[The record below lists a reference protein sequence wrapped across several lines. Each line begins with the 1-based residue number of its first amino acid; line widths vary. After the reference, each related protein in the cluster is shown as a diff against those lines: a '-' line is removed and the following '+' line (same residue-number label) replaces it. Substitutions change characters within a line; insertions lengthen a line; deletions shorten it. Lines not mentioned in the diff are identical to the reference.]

1 MKIKNLTFS
10 EKKRL
15 QVARVI
21 LPQPELIIFEEPN
34 QNVDIESK
42 IIIQRVIAEL
52 RKKDIAILIITN
64 YFENAITLTN
74 NVYALD
80 RNGLKKIEVV
90 DENSDDNQKLIMKN
104 FEREVNTTEP
114 SFENNKFTLENEPSK
129 QEFQLDGPVKKR
141 KLPFKYA
148 S

>member
-52 RKKDIAILIITN
+52 RKKILL
-64 YFENAITLTN
+64 F
-74 NVYALD
+74 
-80 RNGLKKIEVV
+80 
-90 DENSDDNQKLIMKN
+90 
-104 FEREVNTTEP
+104 
-114 SFENNKFTLENEPSK
+114 
-129 QEFQLDGPVKKR
+129 
-141 KLPFKYA
+141 
-148 S
+148 